1 MTLGIIA
8 DIALIV
14 VFALTCYIYTKRG
27 FLYALT
33 VITGKFVSLLLA
45 FFFSK
50 YLTFIFEPSVGKL
63 WEKTGKLA
71 EICPWVVDIICT
83 VLAFIVCV
91 IIVRLVFWIIA
102 KLTSGIE
109 GKLGTANHV
118 LGFIAGLLIA
128 FIGVQILAVVI
139 FVVAQIVGIANP
151 KIATSV
157 VDGSI
162 LTEWVVE
169 HNILIDLIKSI
180 AGKLLSF

>member
-1 MTLGIIA
+1 M
-8 DIALIV
+8 
-14 VFALTCYIYTKRG
+14 
-27 FLYALT
+27 YALT

-50 YLTFIFEPSVGKL
+50 YLTFIFEPFVSKL
-63 WEKTGKLA
+63 WSKAGTIA
-71 EICPWVVDIICT
+71 ETCPWVVDIICT

-118 LGFIAGLLIA
+118 LGFVVGLLIA